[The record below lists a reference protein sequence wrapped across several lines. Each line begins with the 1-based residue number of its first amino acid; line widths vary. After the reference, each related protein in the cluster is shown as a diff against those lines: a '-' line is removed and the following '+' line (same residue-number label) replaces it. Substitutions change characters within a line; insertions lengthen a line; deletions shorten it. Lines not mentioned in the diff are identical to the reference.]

1 MEQQST
7 AFESTA
13 NSIVVVG
20 GGGDGRKQQSHLLN
34 DDNDDDHN
42 SNSSLNNDNDDD
54 DDYSPKCDSINGSN
68 ASISPP
74 IPPPSTFETIEIEQP
89 SINRRTRSMMKT
101 KKQLDDTSN
110 GHPVLNEEK
119 NGEPPPAPHD
129 DDYDSYVMDDN
140 DDDDD
145 DDYEP
150 EESKDYDDVDYV
162 IGGDVDR
169 TVRSSKSS
177 QNSSITTTTSTSSS
191 TLKNKK
197 RKSSS
202 SSNDKRSSKKSKPK
216 ATNQETVVKSSSS
229 GKKSQKTNS
238 NVKNC
243 INQNINQNS
252 SSSSSSSGM
261 SNNFRHLFQPN
272 EHEFKQIFPPELL
285 TRLFKMT
292 IESNSPESPIL
303 TLIRLSQVC
312 EYWRQ
317 LIITSPAL
325 WSTIDLSSLS
335 ESRFPMDRFRR
346 LHQENRLFQSVQ
358 HIDLSNWKADMAK
371 KMLEFLTD
379 CSQYDLHSLSIRR
392 CRNIT
397 APFLQS
403 VIAHA
408 GNLRLLNISGITA
421 SQQHNCQNPFQTPSF
436 RPLIERCGESLRSL
450 FMSENMM
457 TSFPTCFYMVLES
470 CPNLEVLDISNVHS
484 LGSRCSTIPIDK
496 FQQSCPN
503 MRVLR
508 AANIAFQPIGF
519 GCTTDGWPR
528 LEELSIPF
536 NLDFMVSAGHSDLVL
551 EQLTK
556 SSENL
561 KLLDIRGSPNI
572 TPRGLV
578 KIPAWSL
585 KHLSI
590 SNCPKMQDETL
601 GMVFQKW
608 NKSLVDVD
616 LSWNKS
622 ETCIDECV
630 RSICD
635 LSSDDVK
642 LCTIDLRG
650 SAISLESL
658 RRLIL
663 HCGERLK
670 SIDLQSCRS
679 LPRGMKRLFQGEE
692 FQRLRQLML
701 DGRCDD

>member
-1 MEQQST
+1 MEQQKST
-7 AFESTA
+7 AAAAAASVVDYQQKQLDDGQNDE
-13 NSIVVVG
+13 NS
-20 GGGDGRKQQSHLLN
+20 DT
-34 DDNDDDHN
+34 
-42 SNSSLNNDNDDD
+42 SLNNNDVVAANNNDDDD
-54 DDYSPKCDSINGSN
+54 DDYSPKSDSINGSTT
-68 ASISPP
+68 SISPP
-74 IPPPSTFETIEIEQP
+74 SSLKTEQP
-89 SINRRTRSMMKT
+89 FLNRRTRSMMKT
-101 KKQLDDTSN
+101 INRLENNSN
-110 GHPVLNEEK
+110 GH
-119 NGEPPPAPHD
+119 
-129 DDYDSYVMDDN
+129 
-140 DDDDD
+140 
-145 DDYEP
+145 
-150 EESKDYDDVDYV
+150 
-162 IGGDVDR
+162 
-169 TVRSSKSS
+169 
-177 QNSSITTTTSTSSS
+177 ST
-191 TLKNKK
+191 
-197 RKSSS
+197 R
-202 SSNDKRSSKKSKPK
+202 KKSKPK
-216 ATNQETVVKSSSS
+216 TITKSTNEEKATKSTTMT
-229 GKKSQKTNS
+229 KKSKTNS
-238 NVKNC
+238 NKTNSTMNSM
-243 INQNINQNS
+243 NQNNQNS
-252 SSSSSSSGM
+252 SSSSSGM
-261 SNNFRHLFQPN
+261 TNNFRHLFQPN

-292 IESNSPESPIL
+292 IESNAPESPIW
-303 TLIRLSQVC
+303 TLIRLAQVC
-312 EYWRQ
+312 EHWRQ

-335 ESRFPMDRFRR
+335 ESRFPMERFRR

-371 KMLEFLTD
+371 KMLEFLAD

-392 CRNIT
+392 CRNI
-397 APFLQS
+397 ASPFLQS

-436 RPLIERCGESLRSL
+436 RPLIERCGESLRS
-450 FMSENMM
+450 FYMSENMM
-457 TSFPTCFYMVLES
+457 TSFPTCFSMVLES

-496 FQQSCPN
+496 FQQSCPK
-503 MRVLR
+503 MRILR
-508 AANIAFQPIGF
+508 AANIAFQPISL
-519 GCTTDGWPR
+519 GCNTDGWPR

-536 NLDFMVSAGHSDLVL
+536 NVDYMVSAGHTDLVI

-561 KLLDIRGSPNI
+561 KLLDIRGSPSI

-608 NKSLVDVD
+608 NRSLIDVD

-622 ETCIDECV
+622 ESCMDECV

-635 LSSDDVK
+635 VPSEDVK
-642 LCTIDLRG
+642 LRTIDLRG

-663 HCGERLK
+663 HCGEHLI